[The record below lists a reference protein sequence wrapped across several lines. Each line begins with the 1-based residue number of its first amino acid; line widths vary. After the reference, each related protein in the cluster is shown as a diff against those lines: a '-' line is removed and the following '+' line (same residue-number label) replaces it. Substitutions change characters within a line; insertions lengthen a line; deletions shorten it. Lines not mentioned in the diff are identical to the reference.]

1 MEKKKPHH
9 LLALV
14 KELAMNPAT
23 RRFTGTAIK
32 GAAEFGL
39 DNEGI
44 VGVISNLNYSDFF
57 KSMTTY
63 ADHTLWQD
71 VYRPKFKETELY
83 IKLTVEEINNGNLV
97 AIISFKEK

>member
-9 LLALV
+9 QLALV
-14 KELAMNPAT
+14 KELVRNPAT

-44 VGVISNLNYSDFF
+44 AGVIGNLNNSDFY

-63 ADHTLWQD
+63 ADHAIWQD
-71 VYRPKFKETELY
+71 VYRPKFKDAELY
-83 IKLTVEEINNGNLV
+83 IKLTVEEINNGNLI